1 MPTASGNTS
10 QDQPDH
16 LITVGV
22 ILGAHGSD
30 GRVRVQPETDNPQRF
45 RKGARLI
52 TGDREL
58 HVERVQRTPVGLL
71 LLRFTEVATRD
82 DAAAL
87 HAQTLYVPTDEAP
100 ETPPDAYYH
109 YQLVG
114 MSVVDEAGEL
124 LGTLTEIIGHRRE
137 RRVCRNC
144 GERGAAAPLQWETVI
159 VSVDVSANRMTAA
172 VPDGLAWRALP
183 PAPREEETPQAPVAQ
198 IEAGCWRVERQP
210 WFVLSCLLSN
220 PR

>member
-124 LGTLTEIIGHRRE
+124 LGTLTEIIAT
-137 RRVCRNC
+137 
-144 GERGAAAPLQWETVI
+144 GANDVYVVTAESAELLLPAMGDVI
-159 VSVDVSANRMTAA
+159 RMTAA
-172 VPDGLAWRALP
+172 VPDGLAWRALHP
-183 PAPREEETPQAPVAQ
+183 PREKKKPRRRPSRRSKPA
-198 IEAGCWRVERQP
+198 AGG
-210 WFVLSCLLSN
+210 
-220 PR
+220 

>member
-71 LLRFTEVATRD
+71 LLRFMEVATRD

-87 HAQTLYVPTDEAP
+87 HSQTLYVPTDEAP

-109 YQLVG
+109 FQLVG

-124 LGTLTEIIGHRRE
+124 LGTLTEIIAT
-137 RRVCRNC
+137 
-144 GERGAAAPLQWETVI
+144 GANDVYVVTAESAELLLPAMGDVI
-159 VSVDVSANRMTAA
+159 VSVDVNANRMTAA
-172 VPDGLAWRALP
+172 VPDGLAWRALLP
-183 PAPREEETPQAPVAQ
+183 PREKKKPRRRPSRRSKPA
-198 IEAGCWRVERQP
+198 AGG
-210 WFVLSCLLSN
+210 
-220 PR
+220 